1 MLKAVLVFILNILM
15 IFVWINI
22 PVAYGGGGDFSL
34 LVERMGLS
42 HMSED
47 DRSFIFVFALLY
59 FSVFSLLA
67 DQLLGKAGVGAA
79 LYGTA
84 SSIAVGVAFTF
95 VYKTHGSFQLN
106 DIELIVLLIL
116 FPPFVAVL
124 CLAVLGAVFNLA
136 VGLILQT
143 GKVESG
149 KKLYLPQDGGPS
161 QRRLRT
167 AGRQKP

>member
-1 MLKAVLVFILNILM
+1 MIKAVLVFILNILM
-15 IFVWINI
+15 IFIWINI
-22 PVAYGGGGDFSL
+22 PVAYGGGGDFSS

-42 HMSED
+42 HINED
-47 DRSFIFVFALLY
+47 DRSFIFAFALLY

-84 SSIAVGVAFTF
+84 SSIAVGVAFTLA
-95 VYKTHGSFQLN
+95 YKMHGSFQLN
-106 DIELIVLLIL
+106 DIKLIVLLIL
-116 FPPFVAVL
+116 FPPFVVVL
-124 CLAVLGAVFNLA
+124 CLAVVGAVLNLA
-136 VGLILQT
+136 VGFILQA
-143 GKVESG
+143 GKVENG

-161 QRRLRT
+161 LKRLRT